1 MTIAASLLSAAVL
14 VVAPAAATSPAEAT
28 LVDRVVALVDGR
40 PILASELGGN
50 DDPEAVNQLIERLL
64 LQAEARRRGIAV
76 EDRALDD
83 AIADVQQRNKI
94 PDLAALQ
101 RAVQASGRTWSQ
113 YRRELR
119 EQLLEQRLMAA
130 IMSQGTQV
138 TDAELKRAIAKDA
151 GLLER
156 RRARHILLRLDP
168 GAADWEVADAA
179 KRCKALLTLIKAG
192 ADFAQVAS
200 DNSED
205 PSASRGGALGVF
217 GRGVMDP
224 VFEKATFS
232 AELGVVAGPV
242 RSAFGF
248 HLIVVEE
255 ILSGDQDPQAI
266 AALRMRLRRRNA
278 ADKLRITL
286 AAARQRALVKF
297 LPK

>member
-1 MTIAASLLSAAVL
+1 MIAGLLLTATILLGASAGPEEQLI
-14 VVAPAAATSPAEAT
+14 
-28 LVDRVVALVDGR
+28 DRVVAIVDGR
-40 PILASELGGN
+40 PILASELGGE
-50 DDPEAVNQLIERLL
+50 DAPEAVNRLIERLL

-83 AIADVQQRNKI
+83 AIAEVRQRNKI
-94 PDLAALQ
+94 PDLATLQ

-138 TDAELKRAIAKDA
+138 TDAELERAIARDA

-156 RRARHILLRLDP
+156 RRARHLLLRLDP
-168 GAADWEVADAA
+168 GAADWEISDAA
-179 KRCKALLTLIKAG
+179 ARCQALLERIQAG
-192 ADFAQVAS
+192 ADFAAVAS
-200 DNSED
+200 ENSED

-224 VFEKATFS
+224 AFEKAVFS
-232 AELGVVAGPV
+232 AEVGLVVGPI

-248 HLIVVEE
+248 HLILVDEV
-255 ILSGDQDPQAI
+255 LSGAKDPQAI
-266 AALRMRLRRRNA
+266 AGLRMRLRRRNA
-278 ADKLRITL
+278 AEKLRITL
-286 AAARQRALVKF
+286 AAARRRALVKF

>member
-1 MTIAASLLSAAVL
+1 
-14 VVAPAAATSPAEAT
+14 
-28 LVDRVVALVDGR
+28 
-40 PILASELGGN
+40 
-50 DDPEAVNQLIERLL
+50 
-64 LQAEARRRGIAV
+64 V